1 MNINY
6 FFIKKTL
13 IGLVSILAG
22 YVLYLLILSFVS
34 RPDEMNI
41 DFSPIEG
48 SAQLSSSIEVSQLE
62 SSPSSNFD
70 YKVVGFRASSSR
82 ASVIVKR
89 NNQTFVVQQGALL
102 ENKYKLASVDSEYAT
117 FEYNGNIFQLST
129 NLTVDNL
136 SD

>member
-48 SAQLSSSIEVSQLE
+48 SVQLSSSIEVSQLE

-102 ENKYKLASVDSEYAT
+102 ENKYKLLSVNIEYAT
-117 FEYNGNIFQLST
+117 FEYNGTIFQLSI
-129 NLTVDNL
+129 NLTVDN
-136 SD
+136 

>member
-41 DFSPIEG
+41 EFSPIEG

-129 NLTVDNL
+129 NLTVDN
-136 SD
+136 